1 MGRTPQFIGKYYSAC
16 SASEDLDIDTINAGC
31 DIIDQAAADFV
42 KAGKKV
48 EETTDECGADALEV
62 DGTTMIDSIE
72 NCANEII
79 GVEAD
84 IKSITQE
91 IRNSALNK
99 YNELQAQL
107 NEAAERRNEEE
118 RQKVEGS

>member
-48 EETTDECGADALEV
+48 EEATDECGADALEV